1 MALKK
6 EFESIMGD
14 IKTRQKKEKRA
25 EMGALIGGALGL
37 AGKYFLDKKLSR
49 DNFTDWN
56 TGQDAVRRNEA
67 LHLRKTTN
75 DQVSNALK
83 IKQAAD
89 TKGMEIWEHLWDTEG
104 KEVMAEAVTRGGENI
119 DENGW
124 RSYLEVELPKFY
136 QQQGARYKRIADE
149 ATKIGYNVNITDKEL
164 EAFMKSRYDDI
175 KAPSVKKGALNIIDR
190 LLSSSDR
197 DAKLEKSILNNVFT
211 QRDQDL
217 QKAGVFKRLT
227 SKGVAPMTAL
237 GYVMGG
243 VEQFRR
249 DKITTTER
257 KVEDIQGVR
266 VIETI
271 VTEENLKTGDTETF
285 DPTYSI
291 LNENNFMQE
300 KVQVKFF
307 MNEGGLKDIPKTVLS
322 DEAFA
327 NFNRSLFNKLEGAT
341 YPQDLKQFKEYK
353 RILELFL
360 KDENNFKDTIK
371 QRSDIILASYKI
383 LAEMDRE
390 VKNKIEDA
398 IDNNSPE
405 AGLNIAAK
413 YLSEAE
419 EIRKEMYPTTA
430 PIKPTVVDV
439 TP

>member
-1 MALKK
+1 
-6 EFESIMGD
+6 MGG

-25 EMGALIGGALGL
+25 EMGAMIGGALGL

-83 IKQAAD
+83 IQQAAD

-104 KEVMAEAVTRGGENI
+104 KGVMAEAVTRGGDNI

-197 DAKLEKSILNNVFT
+197 DAKLENNILNNVFT
-211 QRDQDL
+211 KRDQDL
-217 QKAGVFKRLT
+217 QTAGVFKRLT
-227 SKGVAPMTAL
+227 SQGVAPMTAL

-257 KVEDIQGVR
+257 KTVPLGGTIY
-266 VIETI
+266 IETK
-271 VTEENLKTGDTETF
+271 VTEEDLKTGNKETL
-285 DPTYSI
+285 DPTYSV
-291 LNENNFMQE
+291 LNSGNAYSKRAQMEYLR
-300 KVQVKFF
+300 KDV
-307 MNEGGLKDIPKTVLS
+307 GLQDIPKNLLS

-327 NFNRSLFNKLEGAT
+327 KFQLSLQKTFGDFRFPKDEDELKL
-341 YPQDLKQFKEYK
+341 YNNL
-353 RILELFL
+353 LETFFSEKNNL
-360 KDENNFKDTIK
+360 KDVAKRNYDNINVAVKTFAEINMEWATSINKTLSNDGPKAAMEKTAEHFENT
-371 QRSDIILASYKI
+371 
-383 LAEMDRE
+383 
-390 VKNKIEDA
+390 DA
-398 IDNNSPE
+398 IFESLYPISNVM
-405 AGLNIAAK
+405 K
-413 YLSEAE
+413 SEIVE
-419 EIRKEMYPTTA
+419 GYTN
-430 PIKPTVVDV
+430 
-439 TP
+439 